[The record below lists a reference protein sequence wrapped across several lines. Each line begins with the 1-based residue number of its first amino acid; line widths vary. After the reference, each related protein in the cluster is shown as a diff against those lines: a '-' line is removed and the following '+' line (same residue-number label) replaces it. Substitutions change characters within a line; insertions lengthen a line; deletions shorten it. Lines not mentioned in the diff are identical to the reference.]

1 MPTHFARIAGAT
13 LLAAVAVGAIAAPVL
28 APNDADARFRD
39 LLYAPPT
46 WPHIWHEP
54 SSTDPAAG
62 VAFLNARGALYSL
75 LRWGPTPSASSSGLP
90 LAAAPRLDGG
100 DPCTPPSGFAC
111 GDPKAPRRSPL
122 SLTSSSQQPQALPE
136 QRSGFRR
143 PFIYPWR
150 LVSRLEQRYEED
162 RSRPIPLV
170 WFSEGKLVRSSSADA
185 PFLLLGADSFGRDI
199 FGRLLYGARTSL
211 ALAVMATI
219 GALLIGTLIGAV
231 AGIAGRTIDELL
243 MRLAELILILPTVY
257 VVLVL
262 RAALPLVLDARV
274 VFGLMTA
281 IFALVG
287 WPFVARGVRG
297 IVASEKRREYAIA
310 AQSLGAGRLRLVFRH
325 LLPACGG
332 FVAVQATLLVPAFII
347 AEATLSYVGLG
358 FLDPVASWGS
368 MLHDASDIVAL
379 TEFPWTLAPAGAIF
393 VIVLGFNLIVQKSP
407 YNDGALNKFSSV
419 KSEVSI

>member
-1 MPTHFARIAGAT
+1 MMPTHFARIAGAA
-13 LLAAVAVGAIAAPVL
+13 LLAVVAVGAIAAPVL
-28 APNDADARFRD
+28 ATNGTDARFRD
-39 LLYAPPT
+39 LLHVPPT
-46 WPHIWHEP
+46 WPHIWHSGSQMALP
-54 SSTDPAAG
+54 NSG
-62 VAFLNARGALYSL
+62 GA
-75 LRWGPTPSASSSGLP
+75 PPP
-90 LAAAPRLDGG
+90 LAGAPRLG
-100 DPCTPPSGFAC
+100 
-111 GDPKAPRRSPL
+111 
-122 SLTSSSQQPQALPE
+122 SSQQPQARPE
-136 QRSGFRR
+136 ARGGFHW

-162 RSRPIPLV
+162 RSRPVPLV
-170 WFSEGKLVRSSSADA
+170 WFSGGKLVRSSSADA
-185 PFLLLGADSFGRDI
+185 PFLPLGADSFGRDI
-199 FGRLLYGARTSL
+199 FARLLYGARTSL

-243 MRLAELILILPTVY
+243 MRLAELIIILPTVY

-262 RAALPLVLDARV
+262 RAALHLVLEAHV
-274 VFGLMTA
+274 VFGLMTT

-297 IVASEKRREYAIA
+297 IVASEKRRDYAIA
-310 AQSLGAGRLRLVFRH
+310 AQSLGAGRARLVFRH

-393 VIVLGFNLIVQKSP
+393 AIVLGFNLVVQRSP
-407 YNDGALNKFSSV
+407 YNDGALRFEQV
-419 KSEVSI
+419 HGHE

>member
-13 LLAAVAVGAIAAPVL
+13 LLAVVAVGAIAAPVL
-28 APNDADARFRD
+28 APNGPDARFRD
-39 LLYAPPT
+39 LLHAPPT
-46 WPHIWHEP
+46 WPHIWHQP
-54 SSTDPAAG
+54 SSADPAAQASESQL
-62 VAFLNARGALYSL
+62 AFLNARGAQHSL
-75 LRWGPTPSASSSGLP
+75 WRWGPTPSASGSGLP
-90 LAAAPRLDGG
+90 LAAAPQLR
-100 DPCTPPSGFAC
+100 
-111 GDPKAPRRSPL
+111 
-122 SLTSSSQQPQALPE
+122 SSQQPQAPS
-136 QRSGFRR
+136 RGGFRR

-150 LVSRLEQRYEED
+150 LVSRLEQRYEAD
-162 RSRPIPLV
+162 RSRPVPLV

-185 PFLLLGADSFGRDI
+185 PFLPLGADSFGRDI

-231 AGIAGRTIDELL
+231 AGIAGRTVDELL
-243 MRLAELILILPTVY
+243 MRLAELIIILPTVY

-368 MLHDASDIVAL
+368 MLHDASDIVVL

-407 YNDGALNKFSSV
+407 YNDGALM
-419 KSEVSI
+419 SEQVRAHE